1 MGKFIDERCD
11 CAPHSFPGA
20 MESVPNES
28 VSSRAGNSAIA
39 RLSSS
44 VSNDDDDD
52 DDVDDNS
59 GEGRMTPGANVVGA
73 KICFILLVIR
83 LRPGRASGVARYRIV
98 PLPGNSRD
106 ETKSRPRVSGR
117 GEEKKR
123 KREKRRK
130 RGKERGEEGRSAEKN

>member
-52 DDVDDNS
+52 DDDDVDGNS
-59 GEGRMTPGANVVGA
+59 GEVRMTPGAKVVGA
-73 KICFILLVIR
+73 SFIILLVIIAFR
-83 LRPGRASGVARYRIV
+83 ARRASG
-98 PLPGNSRD
+98 LCCL
-106 ETKSRPRVSGR
+106 
-117 GEEKKR
+117 
-123 KREKRRK
+123 
-130 RGKERGEEGRSAEKN
+130 